1 MNQHQQ
7 NVADI
12 DQRRRVTIRALSMLG
27 AGIVAIM
34 ALWSAGLPP
43 SEWLA
48 AAGKWWAEEE
58 SSHSGA
64 QSSASAPATPRP
76 ASVESGANTPS
87 SAQVRRLRLFAT
99 APGRN
104 SREGTAQIGA
114 DGVPQTIAA
123 GGMLENGTIL
133 KEIHTDYVLL
143 ERDGAQTELYVD
155 GVARNPAV
163 AAKKPDNDSLLML
176 EQSAQTLPTPPQP
189 PTYTDMV
196 RAAPH
201 YNENAIV
208 GFDVYPG
215 TDRSVFGQLGLQPG
229 DLLMSV
235 DGVTLSSVAALDTV
249 MKDLKEGRAVT
260 ATIRRGGQ
268 EITLAMERV
277 TAADTALT
285 AIAPP

>member
-1 MNQHQQ
+1 MNEHQQ
-7 NVADI
+7 NVAEM

-27 AGIVAIM
+27 AATVAIL

-48 AAGKWWAEEE
+48 AAGNWWAEEE
-58 SSHSGA
+58 SPHSGV
-64 QSSASAPATPRP
+64 QSPASAPATPSS
-76 ASVESGANTPS
+76 ASVESGASTQPS
-87 SAQVRRLRLFAT
+87 AHVRRLRLFAT

-104 SREGTAQIGA
+104 AREGTAQIGA
-114 DGVPQTIAA
+114 DAVPQTIAA
-123 GGMLENGTIL
+123 GGMLENGSIL
-133 KEIHTDYVLL
+133 KEVHADHVLL
-143 ERDGAQTELYVD
+143 ERDGEQTELYVD

-163 AAKKPDNDSLLML
+163 AAKKPNNDSLLTL
-176 EQSAQTLPTPPQP
+176 EQSAQTVPTPPQP

-201 YNENAIV
+201 YDESVIV

-215 TDRSVFGQLGLQPG
+215 TDRSAFAQLGLQPG

-235 DGVTLSSVAALDTV
+235 DGVMLSSVAALDTV
-249 MKDLKEGRAVT
+249 LKDLKEGRAVT
-260 ATIRRGGQ
+260 AAIRRGGD

-277 TAADTALT
+277 TVAETALT
-285 AIAPP
+285 AIAPR